1 MVMGSLRQRN
11 TGFSGTRYHD
21 GIGAFDQMMGGST
34 ISFDTDPET
43 LDHRRSGLKNNAL
56 SGITFPRL
64 VRLLWTRR
72 TSVDWKRYAFRISC
86 LVSISIFNSILSFIE
101 VVYLRILLNKQYDF
115 QELDDPVFVL
125 GHPRTGTTLLHS
137 LLALDSDQFY
147 ICNTFCSGF
156 PHCFL
161 WFENIGK
168 KLFASVISTT
178 RPMDNMRLHFDLPQE
193 DELATCLLTGGFYSP
208 YMSLYFPRDEKDFR
222 PYQTFRDVNKDEV
235 NVWTKAFQHLCR
247 KLSIR
252 DQLQMGKRRR
262 LLLKSPCHTGRVR
275 HLLQLHPNALFVH
288 VHRHPIDVFLSS
300 VHMANTTYGYMFL
313 QQPRPGDLKEY
324 ILKQGEILLQEY
336 MECVDEG
343 VLVEGKNW
351 TEISFEELTQNP
363 FATVQSIYHKL
374 GLEIKDLYQEELQL
388 YCDKTLDGYQRNQ
401 YNESYLNADVL
412 HEVKMRW
419 KGQFDRWGYK

>member
-1 MVMGSLRQRN
+1 MGNLRKRN
-11 TGFSGTRYHD
+11 TGSSGARYHD
-21 GIGAFDQMMGGST
+21 GIGAFDQVIEGST

-43 LDHRRSGLKNNAL
+43 SDHRRSGLKNNAL
-56 SGITFPRL
+56 AGITFHRL
-64 VRLLWTRR
+64 IRLLWTRR
-72 TSVDWKRYAFRISC
+72 NSVDWKRYAFRISC
-86 LVSISIFNSILSFIE
+86 LVSISVFNSILSLIE
-101 VVYLRILLNKQYDF
+101 GVYLWILLNKQDNSQDF
-115 QELDDPVFVL
+115 KLDDPVFVL
-125 GHPRTGTTLLHS
+125 GHPRTGTTLLHT
-137 LLALDSDQFY
+137 LLALDSDRFS

-161 WFENIGK
+161 WFESIGK
-168 KLFASVISTT
+168 QLFASVISTT

-222 PYQTFRDVNKDEV
+222 PYQTFRDADIKEV
-235 NVWTKAFQHLCR
+235 NVWTRAFQHLCH

-252 DQLQMGKRRR
+252 EELQTGQRRR

-300 VHMANTTYGYMFL
+300 IHMANTTYGYMFL
-313 QQPRPGDLKEY
+313 QQPKSGDLKEY
-324 ILKQGEILLQEY
+324 ILKQGEILMQEY

-343 VLVEGKNW
+343 LLVEGKNW

-363 FATVQSIYHKL
+363 FVTVQSIYRKL
-374 GLEIKDLYQEELQL
+374 GLKMDALYQVELQI
-388 YCDKTLDGYQRNQ
+388 YCDKTLEGYQRNQ
-401 YNESYLNADVL
+401 YPVSLLTAEML
-412 HEVKMRW
+412 HEVKIRW
-419 KGQFDRWGYK
+419 RGQFDRWGYK